1 MKSKN
6 LNAEPVINHNNWLQF
21 EYSEE
26 FTFSSN
32 GKVVYIKRSFSNGQI
47 LYWTYDANIYPI
59 DSDDGGTPSN
69 ARAYSAVNRALY
81 TKT

>member
-6 LNAEPVINHNNWLQF
+6 LNAEPVINHKNWLQF

-32 GKVVYIKRSFSNGQI
+32 GKVVYIKRSFSNGQL
-47 LYWTYDANIYPI
+47 LYWIYDANTYPI

-69 ARAYSAVNRALY
+69 ARAYAAANRTRVN
-81 TKT
+81 KS